1 MILIDKLCYQSK
13 LRYVNAAEKSAYAM
27 LTLLMCVVSR
37 SPVVASA
44 AFAVNGLLT
53 VGAGKIPLSR
63 YLRLLLIPAA
73 FLLLGT
79 GALVLN
85 LSGEPMDAFAVS
97 VGNWYITGSREAL
110 GQAARLCATA
120 FAAVSCLYFLA
131 LSTTMTDIMGVL
143 AKLHLPSFFIE
154 LMLLI
159 YRFIF
164 VLLETASSILTAQ
177 ESRLGNRDLRTSVR
191 SFGGMASALFLLALK
206 RSNALYDAME
216 SRCYDGRIRVLSRE
230 YPPKKKEIVLIAGF
244 ETVLLFITIWGII
257 K

>member
-37 SPVVASA
+37 SPVVAAA

-131 LSTTMTDIMGVL
+131 LNTTMTDIMGVL
-143 AKLHLPSFFIE
+143 AKLHLPLFFYRTDAADLPVYLCPAGDGVLYPDSAGIPPWQPGPADVGT
-154 LMLLI
+154 LL
-159 YRFIF
+159 R
-164 VLLETASSILTAQ
+164 
-177 ESRLGNRDLRTSVR
+177 RNGLRTLSSCSEAVERSV
-191 SFGGMASALFLLALK
+191 
-206 RSNALYDAME
+206 
-216 SRCYDGRIRVLSRE
+216 
-230 YPPKKKEIVLIAGF
+230 
-244 ETVLLFITIWGII
+244 
-257 K
+257 

>member
-37 SPVVASA
+37 SPVVAAA

-131 LSTTMTDIMGVL
+131 LNTTMTDIMGVL

-164 VLLETASSILTAQ
+164 VLLDTHGRMREAAGA
-177 ESRLGNRDLRTSVR
+177 RLGWRDFRTSCR
-191 SFGGMASALFLLALK
+191 SFGGTAAGLLVVSLRKSRAY
-206 RSNALYDAME
+206 YDAMAA
-216 SRCYDGRIRVLSRE
+216 RGYDGALCFLEEDKPLHASQV
-230 YPPKKKEIVLIAGF
+230 AGMLAF
-244 ETVLLFITIWGII
+244 WAGLVLLRIVFA
-257 K
+257 

>member
-131 LSTTMTDIMGVL
+131 LNTTMTDIMGVL
-143 AKLHLPSFFIE
+143 AKLHLPSF
-154 LMLLI
+154 L
-159 YRFIF
+159 
-164 VLLETASSILTAQ
+164 
-177 ESRLGNRDLRTSVR
+177 
-191 SFGGMASALFLLALK
+191 
-206 RSNALYDAME
+206 SN
-216 SRCYDGRIRVLSRE
+216 
-230 YPPKKKEIVLIAGF
+230 
-244 ETVLLFITIWGII
+244 
-257 K
+257 